1 MHRRNGFAAVFAAL
15 GAVLCGTV
23 LAIALDGGAF
33 SYRDFPVAPAPRL
46 VDRGAG
52 GAPGMLGG
60 LPDLP
65 VADRRGRRVRPEVAK
80 RLVSLE
86 RLGARRPAGGR
97 APSSGVGPGAQR
109 SIDASTP
116 SSGRTHAGR
125 PRSKDHGRRP
135 SPPDGARKRPRPG
148 TKAPRPAP
156 GPPRRPEPPN
166 PNAPGPPEPP
176 NPSPPPAGLVIAPAR
191 DSRPAASD
199 HPARLGP
206 RTPATERPGAAP
218 SGGGTTWP
226 VGGEGPSGTGE
237 GPPPKPAAREPLDGK
252 AGPRYGQVVAAP
264 AYEGTER

>member
-23 LAIALDGGAF
+23 LAFALDGGAF
-33 SYRDFPVAPAPRL
+33 SYRDFPVPPAPRL
-46 VDRGAG
+46 MDRGAG

-97 APSSGVGPGAQR
+97 APSSGVAPGAQR

-116 SSGRTHAGR
+116 SSGPTHAGR
-125 PRSKDHGRRP
+125 PRSKDHGQRP
-135 SPPDGARKRPRPG
+135 SPPEGARKRPRPG

-156 GPPRRPEPPN
+156 APLRRPEPPN
-166 PNAPGPPEPP
+166 PT
-176 NPSPPPAGLVIAPAR
+176 PPPLVIAPAR

-199 HPARLGP
+199 HPVRLGP

-218 SGGGTTWP
+218 TGGGTTWP
-226 VGGEGPSGTGE
+226 VGGEQTSGTGE
-237 GPPPKPAAREPLDGK
+237 GPPPKPAARKPLDGK
-252 AGPRYGQVVAAP
+252 AGPRYGQVLAAP
-264 AYEGTER
+264 AYEGTVR

>member
-23 LAIALDGGAF
+23 LALALDGGAF
-33 SYRDFPVAPAPRL
+33 SYRDFPVPPAPRL

-97 APSSGVGPGAQR
+97 APSSGVAPGAQR

-148 TKAPRPAP
+148 TKA
-156 GPPRRPEPPN
+156 
-166 PNAPGPPEPP
+166 
-176 NPSPPPAGLVIAPAR
+176 
-191 DSRPAASD
+191 ASD

-237 GPPPKPAAREPLDGK
+237 GPSPKPAAREPLDGK

-264 AYEGTER
+264 VYEGTER